1 MGPVSAE
8 RMADDRDG
16 AYGWSAEAVPLR
28 PTLLAT
34 VVAPEACLIVRAARI
49 TAGAMVTLLGVTLL
63 VLPGPGVATIAAG
76 LSILSI
82 DVPQAQRLLQ
92 RVRDRLPQ
100 DADGGTPS
108 WLVMVMGAGLAVSVV
123 VSVAL
128 MIA

>member
-16 AYGWSAEAVPLR
+16 AYGWSGEAVPLR

-123 VSVAL
+123 VSVGL